1 MSRQG
6 LVNVPTRRQL
16 TLGQL
21 EACSTSILPI
31 NGSK

>member
-6 LVNVPTRRQL
+6 LVNVPIRRQL
-16 TLGQL
+16 TLGRL
-21 EACSTSILPI
+21 EACSSGILPI